1 MVVQRVRLDQVYQVE
16 LVCLISARVCHPE
29 VIPLRLHYRCSIILF
44 KLEIIF
50 KLRDLNSFGKI
61 AAFKSAFKYQGIVVG
76 AFQVVVVLELVVV
89 FSVYCVAYP
98 HLVLIFRLA
107 SRADGLSRAAYVAT
121 IVDDFS
127 RKIARPLRQIV
138 R

>member
-1 MVVQRVRLDQVYQVE
+1 MVVQRVRLNQIYQVE
-16 LVCLISARVCHPE
+16 LVCLIFASVCHPE
-29 VIPLRLHYRCSIILF
+29 VIPLRLHYRCAIILF

-50 KLRDLNSFGKI
+50 KIRNLNSFGKI

-76 AFQVVVVLELVVV
+76 AFKVVVVLELVVV
-89 FSVYCVAYP
+89 FSIYCVAYP
-98 HLVLIFRLA
+98 QLVLIFRLA
-107 SRADGLSRAAYVAT
+107 SRADGLSGAANVAT
-121 IVDDFS
+121 IVYDFS